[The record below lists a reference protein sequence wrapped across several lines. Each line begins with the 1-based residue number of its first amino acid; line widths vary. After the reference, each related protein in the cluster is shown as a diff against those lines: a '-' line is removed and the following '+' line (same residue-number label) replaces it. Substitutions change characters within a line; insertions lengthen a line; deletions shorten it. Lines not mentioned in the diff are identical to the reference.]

1 LKDPNS
7 QSSTSPKTELP
18 WYRRWLAKIWHTRGG
33 GLYACGYLITFVY
46 LEARTILSE
55 LFEAEGIVDF
65 LTNQLFELIFRF
77 LGESLMNMVAA
88 FMWPVEIVQF
98 WPPFGAIGL
107 GMAFLVFDKVLRGPI
122 EQWLADGKVT
132 DPSVQKPGV

>member
-7 QSSTSPKTELP
+7 QGSTRPKTPTSPKTELP
-18 WYRRWLAKIWHTRGG
+18 WYRRWLAKVWHTRGG
-33 GLYACGYLITFVY
+33 GLYAVGYAITFVY

-65 LTNQLFELIFRF
+65 LSNQLFELIFRF
-77 LGESLMNMVAA
+77 LGESLMNMVQA

-98 WPPFGAIGL
+98 WPPFGAIALGL
-107 GMAFLVFDKVLRGPI
+107 AFLAFDKYLRKPV
-122 EQWLADGKVT
+122 ERWLLDDAVSSD
-132 DPSVQKPGV
+132 

>member
-1 LKDPNS
+1 M
-7 QSSTSPKTELP
+7 
-18 WYRRWLAKIWHTRGG
+18 
-33 GLYACGYLITFVY
+33 Y
-46 LEARTILSE
+46 LETRTILSE

>member
-7 QSSTSPKTELP
+7 QSSTKPKSSKSPKTELP
-18 WYRRWLAKIWHTRGG
+18 WYRRWLAKVWHTRGG
-33 GLYACGYLITFVY
+33 GLYACGYAITFVY

-77 LGESLMNMVAA
+77 LGESLMNMVQA

-98 WPPFGAIGL
+98 WPPFGAIALGL
-107 GMAFLVFDKVLRGPI
+107 AFVSFDKYLRKPV
-122 EQWLADGKVT
+122 ERWLLNPEIT
-132 DPSVQKPGV
+132 E